1 MKNSLER
8 SKCSLPR
15 LKDYS
20 KEKAEKLKS
29 FFRSNRSISE
39 NKIIQSKLKTSKLLY
54 NDEFSDDH
62 NVMAYYMKSSEKLF
76 GMRQMINST
85 SLKSDQEET
94 KKKNFPLG
102 LLKHSSSPLKQIKT
116 ETEVEQFKDQDLNNQ
131 NEMECLSFQQEISQN
146 EDQDYDMLS
155 EESSSDE
162 PKRFDGI
169 ELQQEIKKIQHKL
182 HQEIDQSYFYFIK
195 RQDRLRDL
203 AINFNKKNVDPI
215 NFYCLNDNIFPKR
228 IDLSNSL
235 INNKEMHF
243 SDLGLTEKYFP
254 LIKNLLQSVKSK
266 AVKQL
271 FLCNN
276 QLDDKSLLYLIEG
289 FPMALKEINLGN
301 NVLGRRGAGIIV
313 SHIQKFLNLKSLN
326 LQNNL
331 LGDKGATLL
340 LSSIQRNMTI
350 IKLNLSENQITDSC
364 STVFYQFLLQNN
376 FIENLVLNWNQLGQT
391 TGTMIAKGLQQNRSV
406 KVLDLSYNHLG
417 QNERS
422 NCIQCWCEAISN
434 PQFSLVHLD
443 ISYNQLSEKQLK
455 QFSQALLKNNSLYG
469 LHIEG
474 NKCSAKIDPYGFI
487 KFINDSEEFKVVQ
500 QKKNVIDGVNYIPI
514 QGDNLFGNDCCWICQ
529 GWMEYRF
536 QYNPENDSNQD
547 PIFIH
552 LDFLDYQP
560 IPMTSS
566 YELRQQLIEAS
577 KRKSSQLDLTTGE
590 IIHQLKQL
598 VNSEKRITLAAITE
612 AYTEETSKKS
622 EEITKQMIQELS
634 RFYYTTYQMCPPKKK
649 ILYFFSNPIR
659 EEYFI
664 DPRVMNMSAPLDDL
678 ILQGKDPKHSIH
690 IFQDGTKLAFKK
702 IQFVNYI
709 YSRQEY
715 IIDDKDN
722 YKPLIKVFPRSSQKK
737 YVLRRFA
744 NCLVRKQAHLIKWNK
759 DDSIFRPYIGDTEEL
774 LNECFEFDWNSSKI
788 SRFVKSEYE
797 RIKLKEYFRSNYQ
810 LLKDVYKFYSSL
822 GYQPPNFD
830 VFCIQIPQYMKLINK
845 LAIIDG
851 DLLKQQDVEIDIVS
865 LKNNIDPK
873 YIYNPDK
880 ALVRY
885 QFLEMFF
892 RIAND
897 KYIRNDIYKSYADA
911 LFRLLKEF
919 KEQYEYFDN
928 IQEWRTQRLW
938 TRECD
943 HLLQIKM
950 PFVKKLYD
958 YVTDIANR
966 KWYFKLKWI
975 SIREFKE
982 FCRQFNLH
990 EYLSEKQQVIIYNFS
1005 MMTQV
1010 DELTLDRNIRMTFI
1024 EFVEA
1029 LGRIAERISAAPITD
1044 SIDNYTILQRQL
1056 LPLHIKLETLL
1067 TYLYYQ
1073 MKQKDIEFEQFCDLF
1088 VYFKPDQSP
1097 KISMPKVDKTKKPE
1111 KDHDYH
1117 NVISSFTLYNA
1128 VSYLNQNRQP
1138 YLNPK
1143 YKQYLKQNVIQTAP
1157 IRPFQH
1163 IFQSDKI
1170 RKPRLIPDPQNLELR
1185 SNHQLQNKQQSPNMQ
1200 TTLSQNA

>member
-1 MKNSLER
+1 MKSSNER
-8 SKCSLPR
+8 SKCQLPR

-20 KEKAEKLKS
+20 KEKAQKLKS
-29 FFRSNRSISE
+29 FFRSNRSISD
-39 NKIIQSKLKTSKLLY
+39 NKIAESKFKASKLLIDNQY
-54 NDEFSDDH
+54 SNDHSL
-62 NVMAYYMKSSEKLF
+62 MAYYIKSGDKLTE
-76 GMRQMINST
+76 MRQILTNT
-85 SLKSDQEET
+85 SVQSDQGAN

-102 LLKHSSSPLKQIKT
+102 LLKHRFSPIENGKKETQEMHEDISREIV
-116 ETEVEQFKDQDLNNQ
+116 ETEQQSIPRGN
-131 NEMECLSFQQEISQN
+131 SFEYEDDEDIISN
-146 EDQDYDMLS
+146 ASS
-155 EESSSDE
+155 EEE
-162 PKRFDGI
+162 PKRFNGV
-169 ELQQEIKKIQHKL
+169 EMQQEIKKIQQKL
-182 HQEIDQSYFYFIK
+182 NHEIDQSYFYFIK
-195 RQDRLRDL
+195 RQDRLKDL

-215 NFYCLNDNIFPKR
+215 HFYCLNDNIFPKR

-235 INNKEMHF
+235 VNDKEMHF

-266 AVKQL
+266 SVKQL

-276 QLDDKSLLYLIEG
+276 QLDDKSLLYLVEG
-289 FPMALKEINLGN
+289 FPLSLKEINLGN
-301 NVLGRRGAGIIV
+301 NVLGRRGAIIL
-313 SHIQKFLNLKSLN
+313 SNQIQKFPNLKSLS

-331 LGDKGATLL
+331 LADKGVSVLLNCFQKNITLL
-340 LSSIQRNMTI
+340 
-350 IKLNLSENQITDSC
+350 KLNLSENQITDSC

-376 FIENLVLNWNQLGQT
+376 YLEVLILNWNQLGPT
-391 TGTMIAKGLQQNRSV
+391 AGTMIAKGLQQNRSI

-422 NCIQCWCEAISN
+422 NFIQSLCETISH
-434 PQFSLVHLD
+434 PQITLAHLD
-443 ISYNQLSEKQLK
+443 ISYNQLSEKQL
-455 QFSQALLKNNSLYG
+455 QMFSVALQKNNTLYG

-474 NKCSAKIDPYGFI
+474 NKCSARVNPYGFI
-487 KFINDSEEFKVVQ
+487 QFTHDSEEFKVVQ
-500 QKKNVIDGVNYIPI
+500 QKKTAIDGVNYIPL

-536 QYNPENDSNQD
+536 QYNPENDNNQD

-566 YELRQQLIEAS
+566 YELRQQLIEAQQ
-577 KRKSSQLDLTTGE
+577 RKSNYFDLTTGE

-598 VNSEKRITLAAITE
+598 VNTEKRITLAAITE
-612 AYTEETSKKS
+612 AYAEETNKKS

-634 RFYYTTYQMCPPKKK
+634 KFYYTTYQMCPPKRK
-649 ILYFFSNPIR
+649 ILYFFSNPIK

-664 DPRVMNMSAPLDDL
+664 DPRVMNMPAPLDNA

-690 IFQDGTKLAFKK
+690 IFSDGTKLAFTK
-702 IQFVNYI
+702 IQQVNYI
-709 YSRQEY
+709 FSRQEY

-744 NCLVRKQAHLIKWNK
+744 NFLVRKQAHLITWHKE
-759 DDSIFRPYIGDTEEL
+759 DSIFRPFVGDTEEL
-774 LNECFEFDWNSSKI
+774 LTECFEFDWNSSKI

-797 RIKLKEYFRSNYQ
+797 RLKLKEYFRQHYQ
-810 LLKDVYKFYSSL
+810 LIKDVYKYYSSV

-830 VFCIQIPQYMKLINK
+830 VFCIQFPQYMKLLNR

-851 DLLKQQDVEIDIVS
+851 DLLKAQDVEIDIVS
-865 LKNNIDPK
+865 LKNNVDPK
-873 YIYNPDK
+873 YIYNPEK
-880 ALVRY
+880 AIIRY

-897 KYIRNDIYKSYADA
+897 KYVRTDIYKSYADA

-919 KEQYEYFDN
+919 KEQYERFDL
-928 IQEWRTQRLW
+928 IQEWRSCRLW
-938 TRECD
+938 TKECD

-950 PFVKKLYD
+950 PFIKRLYD
-958 YVTDIANR
+958 QVTDITNR

-982 FCRQFNLH
+982 FCKQFSLH
-990 EYLSEKQQVIIYNFS
+990 EYLSEKLQVIIYNFS
-1005 MMTQV
+1005 MMTQI
-1010 DELTLDRNIRMTFI
+1010 DELALDRNIRMTFI

-1029 LGRIAERISAAPITD
+1029 LGRIAERISPAPIQEPAEQ
-1044 SIDNYTILQRQL
+1044 YTVLQRQQ
-1056 LPLHIKLETLL
+1056 LPLHVKLETLL

-1073 MKQKDIEFEQFCDLF
+1073 MKSKDFEYEQYCDLF
-1088 VYFKPDQSP
+1088 VYYKAEQSP
-1097 KISMPKVDKTKKPE
+1097 KSSFPKIDKGKKLD

-1117 NVISSFTLYNA
+1117 NDLASLTIYNA
-1128 VSYLNQNRQP
+1128 VSYLNQNKQP

-1143 YKQYLKQNVIQTAP
+1143 YQQFLKQNIIQTSP

-1163 IFQSDKI
+1163 IFQSEKI
-1170 RKPRLIPDPQNLELR
+1170 KRVRLQPETYNLESRL
-1185 SNHQLQNKQQSPNMQ
+1185 NQQQLKAQSPNIH